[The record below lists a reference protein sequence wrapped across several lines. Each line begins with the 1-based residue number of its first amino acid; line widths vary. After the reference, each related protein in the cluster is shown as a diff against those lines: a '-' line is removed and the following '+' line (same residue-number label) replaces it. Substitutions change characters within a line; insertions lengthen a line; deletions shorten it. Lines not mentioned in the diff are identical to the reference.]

1 MNTTGT
7 TLAAPA
13 IQTTNRE
20 GVYRA
25 QSDSGSGSYLCSPV
39 GAGWCQ
45 CPAGERGRAC
55 KHVERARSSVADALR
70 AQAAARGIRVLAGAS
85 EVEML
90 GADVET
96 DVYGPAQDCGL
107 DECDCE
113 DYAG

>member
-7 TLAAPA
+7 TLTAPA
-13 IQTTNRE
+13 IQPTNRE

-45 CPAGERGRAC
+45 CAAGARGRAC
-55 KHVERARSSVADALR
+55 KHVERARSFVADTLR

-85 EVEML
+85 EAELL
-90 GADVET
+90 GEDREL
-96 DVYGPAQDCGL
+96 DLYGDGSIS
-107 DECDCE
+107 EGE
-113 DYAG
+113 